1 MTETLPRA
9 PALVDSITDFV
20 PGPVAQVIVTGSH
33 CGPGIAQY
41 LAGASVLGL
50 VANDAGGR
58 ALVAL
63 ATLDRFGVA
72 AAAVS
77 AASARIGRAGDTLER
92 GEISAANVVASR
104 AGVRSG
110 MPAGE
115 AVELLQRL
123 APQALPPV
131 VGYSARRREIRRDDG
146 VALLLVDSASLVTA
160 ADAGRIIITGSHG
173 GLVGGAVARGLRAQ
187 AKLAVF
193 NDAGIGR
200 DGAGIARLA
209 VLEAAGVPAVAVAAA
224 SAEIGSALSTYR
236 RGVVSVANPG
246 AVGLGFWAGFPLRD
260 RLEGLI

>member
-1 MTETLPRA
+1 MTETRLRA
-9 PALVDSITDFV
+9 PVLVDSITDFV
-20 PGPVAQVIVTGSH
+20 PGPAAQVIVTGSH

-50 VANDAGGR
+50 IANDAGGR

-77 AASARIGRAGDTLER
+77 SASARIGRAGDTLER
-92 GEISAANVVASR
+92 GDISAANTAASS
-104 AGVRSG
+104 AGVRPG
-110 MPAGE
+110 MPAGG

-123 APQALPPV
+123 APRALPAV
-131 VGYSARRREIRRDDG
+131 VGYGARRREIRREGG
-146 VALLLVDSASLVTA
+146 VALLLADSASLVTA

-187 AKLAVF
+187 ARLAVF
-193 NDAGIGR
+193 NDAGVGR

-224 SAEIGSALSTYR
+224 SADIGSALSTYR
-236 RGVVSVANPG
+236 RGVVSAANAG
-246 AVGLGFWAGFPLRD
+246 ALALGFRAGFPLRD
-260 RLEGLI
+260 RLDGLI